1 MRVVVLAIALLFA
14 GLFAVL
20 TAIEIRNNGLDPL
33 GVLAIIVIV
42 IFVVGIVGALKNPP
56 KS

>member
-14 GLFAVL
+14 GLFTVL
-20 TAIEIRNNGLDPL
+20 TVIEIRNNGLDPL
-33 GVLAIIVIV
+33 GVLAIAVIV

>member
-1 MRVVVLAIALLFA
+1 MRIFVLAIALLFA
-14 GLFAVL
+14 GLFTVL
-20 TAIEIRNNGLDPL
+20 TVFEIRNNGLDPL
-33 GVLAIIVIV
+33 GVLAIVVIV